1 MILKHHNNQTNNIDY
16 LLMILNC
23 IFVSKYTSNR
33 VTGFIFIIDELCE
46 LGIPISPII
55 KVKQVIINPTEW
67 EGDGGPINLGP
78 LLFWLLLS

>member
-67 EGDGGPINLGP
+67 ERDGGPINLGP
-78 LLFWLLLS
+78 LLFWLLL